1 MAKKTSLQAA
11 LSQVSGKNTEP
22 KKIASK
28 IKPKANSEVNLAP
41 SRQGK
46 KSITG
51 YFDPAVSQQ
60 LKILSAERDMTIQAL
75 LAESLNDLFEKY
87 RKKPIA

>member
-11 LSQVSGKNTEP
+11 LSQASGKNIES
-22 KKIASK
+22 KKVASN
-28 IKPKANSEVNLAP
+28 IKFKTNNEVNLAP

-46 KSITG
+46 KSVTG

-60 LKILSAERDMTIQAL
+60 LKILSAEKCTTIQAL
-75 LAESLNDLFEKY
+75 LAESLNDLFDKY
-87 RKKPIA
+87 GKKPIA

>member
-1 MAKKTSLQAA
+1 MAKKTSLQVA
-11 LSQVSGKNTEP
+11 LSQASGKNIEP
-22 KKIASK
+22 QKIAPS
-28 IKPKANSEVNLAP
+28 IKPKANSEVNIAP

-60 LKILSAERDMTIQAL
+60 LKILSAERDMTIQSL
-75 LAESLNDLFEKY
+75 LAESLNDLFDKHG
-87 RKKPIA
+87 KKPIA